1 MSLAPLCSWQHCHSG
16 PQIRDLVWYSRT
28 QRGLW
33 QACSLPGSLGNAVG
47 FACDEIRDHHPAMPY
62 FAFPGRFIAVLWDLF
77 FRQFDLSKVGAKVL
91 LLALTRSRTS
101 YSCVKAPVLLFSAGP
116 FASGTRNPPDLVASS
131 LPGDS
136 DHHLLLLPLA
146 EQSAQLSQMLLPSY
160 FSSLFS
166 TDLECLLEPEKL
178 IIFLILVNF
187 VTFSYCCH
195 CPACSGQFFHA
206 FCIPAFTDL
215 KCLSGHIVVLHVL
228 LGSLWTSGSY
238 FFLSVN
244 RMFLLTPLKKRGI
257 QALMFSL
264 CCCKLLYKI
273 MFL

>member
-1 MSLAPLCSWQHCHSG
+1 MMRSETTILPCHTLLSQAGLLLFSG
-16 PQIRDLVWYSRT
+16 IS
-28 QRGLW
+28 
-33 QACSLPGSLGNAVG
+33 
-47 FACDEIRDHHPAMPY
+47 
-62 FAFPGRFIAVLWDLF
+62 F

-228 LGSLWTSGSY
+228 VGSL
-238 FFLSVN
+238 
-244 RMFLLTPLKKRGI
+244 
-257 QALMFSL
+257 
-264 CCCKLLYKI
+264 
-273 MFL
+273 